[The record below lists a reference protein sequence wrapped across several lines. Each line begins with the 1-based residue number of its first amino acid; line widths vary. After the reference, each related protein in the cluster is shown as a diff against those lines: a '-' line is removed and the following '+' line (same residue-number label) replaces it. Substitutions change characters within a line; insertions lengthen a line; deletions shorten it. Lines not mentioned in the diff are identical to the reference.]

1 MTVSHTAE
9 KNCYHTAVTMKTAI
23 FWDVALQTD
32 RRCFRQSCHLHH
44 DGRSTMQMEAA
55 VHSETSEFL
64 LLMICSSAL
73 VLTSH
78 LKCVLTRYGTHKRKC
93 KVLTVKPDTGWLH
106 SHHMIVSP
114 SLQQNGT
121 SQLV

>member
-1 MTVSHTAE
+1 MTISHTAE
-9 KNCYHTAVTMKTAI
+9 KICYPMAVTMKTAI
-23 FWDVALQTD
+23 FWHVTLQTD
-32 RRCFRQSCHLHH
+32 RRCFRQSCHFHH

-64 LLMICSSAL
+64 LLMTGSNVM

-78 LKCVLTRYGTHKRKC
+78 LKSVLTRYCTHKRKC
-93 KVLTVKPDTGWLH
+93 KVLAVKPDTGLLH

-121 SQLV
+121 CQLV